1 VAARTATAL
10 ANPVRLSIDASCL
23 GASAIEDC
31 KQLIEE
37 NPGSAE
43 VVLEINT
50 SAGTR
55 RVRLGE
61 TYRVQHTPTLR
72 AELENVLAP
81 VAAAAA
87 TG

>member
-1 VAARTATAL
+1 MWPAL
-10 ANPVRLSIDASCL
+10 A
-23 GASAIEDC
+23 ASAIDDC

-37 NPGSAE
+37 NPGPAE

-61 TYRVQHTPTLR
+61 AYRVQHTPTLR
-72 AELENVLAP
+72 AELEQALAP
-81 VAAAAA
+81 VPRSLPAAASLRPA
-87 TG
+87 